1 MVPNRAVA
9 NVAWNAVARSRGL
22 LSPSD
27 LQSLQL
33 ARRFD
38 SLALAA
44 DKQVRARHTHNIN
57 DLDVDRSEHRYL
69 LSAGGDGLVG
79 VFDVSCPLNRRGFVA
94 APLHPAAAGRD
105 HGAAVGCVQWYP
117 FDTGMF
123 VSGGAEGRVML
134 WDTNRLQAAHSFSL
148 GAGPVH
154 AARMS
159 GIATTHS
166 LVATGSQASP
176 NVRLCDPNSG
186 ALTHT
191 LMGHSAPVTAVDW
204 SPADEFLLASGGQ
217 DGRLRVWDI
226 RRAGALLNFDQYNQ
240 HAAHLNRRYADAAEQ
255 RQKRDAAAHTGTLQC
270 VRWLANGRQLCSGGT
285 DRALRLWDAGSGR
298 NELVN
303 YHGAA
308 QPHRINRFALSS
320 DGRALFY
327 PSGRGVLHF
336 RVADGQQGRALQGGH
351 LERVHAVA
359 ANDNTQEV
367 YSAGADRHVL
377 VWEPR
382 PPAHSPGDDD
392 LLEERERRE
401 EAEREA
407 ESVLQ
412 RDAEAHMRLLQPR
425 GPRSVPP
432 PPPPAGAAAAAAAAV
447 APGGGRGQLD
457 ADRDYWSDED

>member
-1 MVPNRAVA
+1 MLPNRPVA
-9 NVAWNAVARSRGL
+9 NLMWNAVARSRGL
-22 LSPSD
+22 LSPFD

-38 SLALAA
+38 SLALAS
-44 DKQVRARHTHNIN
+44 DKQIRPRHTHNIN

-69 LSAGGDGLVG
+69 LSAGGDGLVS
-79 VFDVSCPLNRRGFVA
+79 VFDVSCPLNRRGFIA
-94 APLHPAAAGRD
+94 APLHPTAAGRD

-166 LVATGSQASP
+166 LVATGSHASP

-191 LMGHSAPVTAVDW
+191 LLGHSAPVTAIDW

-240 HAAHLNRRYADAAEQ
+240 HAAQLNRRYADLAEQ
-255 RQKRDAAAHTGTLQC
+255 KQKRDAAAHTGSLQC
-270 VRWLANGRQLCSGGT
+270 VRWLPSGRQLCTGGS
-285 DRALRLWDAGSGR
+285 DRALRLWDATSGR
-298 NELVN
+298 NELVH
-303 YHGAA
+303 YQGAA
-308 QPHRINRFALSS
+308 QPHRINRFAISP
-320 DGRALFY
+320 DARTLFY
-327 PSGRGVLHF
+327 PSARAVLAF
-336 RVADGQQGRALQGGH
+336 RVADGQQGPPLQGGH

-359 ANDNTQEV
+359 ANDNTQEI

-382 PPAHSPGDDD
+382 PPRAPAADDPD
-392 LLEERERRE
+392 EELERRE
-401 EAEREA
+401 RAEREE
-407 ESVLQ
+407 ESQ
-412 RDAEAHMRLLQPR
+412 RDADREALMRLMRPR
-425 GPRSVPP
+425 EQRSAPP
-432 PPPPAGAAAAAAAAV
+432 PVVGAAAGAAAPAAAA
-447 APGGGRGQLD
+447 PGRGRSQLD